1 MKKHLKFVEKQEN
14 LQENKQENFVIGIN
28 KKIRQP
34 EKDNLV

>member
-1 MKKHLKFVEKQEN
+1 

-28 KKIRQP
+28 KKIKQP